1 MRMTLATV
9 RLLQVFLADPQAKR
23 WGYELLNQ
31 SGVKRSTLYPVL
43 TRLEDE
49 GWIEGEWEAIDEE
62 MAGRPARRYYRLT
75 AEGQRCASEAITQ
88 ALTLPTSLRPAL
100 GNAP

>member
-1 MRMTLATV
+1 MTLSIV
-9 RLLQVFLADPQAKR
+9 RVLQVFLADPQAKR
-23 WGYELLNQ
+23 WGYELLNR

-49 GWIEGEWEAIDEE
+49 GWIEGEWEAIDED

-75 AEGQRCASEAITQ
+75 AEGQRCAPKAIAQ
-88 ALTLPTSLRPAL
+88 ALMLPISLRPAL
-100 GNAP
+100 GDAQ